1 MANVYIVNLK
11 DNRANH
17 DKNDDIK
24 FETCMRN
31 KIISIGWGS
40 EKSRENPH
48 FKAAINNLCRMKKGD
63 LVWVRNPK
71 NKNDIRLLKI
81 ANDDVCDYMEASKDC
96 FIDDISAAR
105 KIEDKIIFFPPEELP
120 KGIEKKD
127 IVARHT
133 LEKVH
138 RQFLIDATLDFAK
151 QEKENKI

>member
-17 DKNDDIK
+17 DKNDDVK
-24 FETCMRN
+24 FETCIRN

-40 EKSRENPH
+40 EKSRENSN
-48 FKAAINNLCRMKKGD
+48 FKAAINNLRRMKKGD
-63 LVWVRNPK
+63 LVWARNPK

-81 ANDDVCDYMEASKDC
+81 ANDDVCDYMKASKDC

-105 KIEDKIIFFPPEELP
+105 KIEEIGDFSADALP
-120 KGIEKKD
+120 NGIRKED

-133 LEKVH
+133 LERVH
-138 RQFLIDATLDFAK
+138 RQFLIDATLNCAK
-151 QEKENKI
+151 EF

>member
-40 EKSRENPH
+40 EKSRENPN
-48 FKAAINNLCRMKKGD
+48 FKAAINNLNRMKKGD
-63 LVWVRNPK
+63 LVWTKNPK
-71 NKNDIRLLKI
+71 NKNEIYLLRI
-81 ANDDVCDYMEASKDC
+81 VDDKVYDSLEYQKDC
-96 FIDDISAAR
+96 FIDDIIVAR
-105 KIEDKIIFFPPEELP
+105 RVEKVKCFSDDKSLP
-120 KGIEKKD
+120 ARITKKD

-133 LEKVH
+133 LERVH
-138 RQFLIDATLDFAK
+138 RQFLIDATLNCAK
-151 QEKENKI
+151 EFKGE

>member
-1 MANVYIVNLK
+1 MADVYIVNLK
-11 DNRANH
+11 DNRENH

-40 EKSRENPH
+40 EKSRENPN
-48 FKAAINNLCRMKKGD
+48 FKAAINNLNRMKKGD

-81 ANDDVCDYMEASKDC
+81 ADDEVCDYMEASKNC

-105 KIEDKIIFFPPEELP
+105 KIEDKIICFPPEKLP
-120 KGIEKKD
+120 NEIEKKD

-133 LEKVH
+133 LERVH
-138 RQFLIDATLDFAK
+138 RQFLIDATLNCAK
-151 QEKENKI
+151 EFKGE